1 MSLPRRSFLLSSAS
15 ALAASRF
22 AWAAPA
28 KRRVAVIGHTGR
40 GDFGHGLDTVW
51 QQIPETEIVA
61 VADANEVG
69 LARQLSKLK
78 IDHGFRDYQ
87 QMLRQ
92 VQPEFVAIC
101 SRHADQHHA
110 MALAAIEAGAR
121 GLYIEKPI
129 CRTPAEA
136 DALLAACEK
145 HDAKIAV
152 AHRNRYHPA
161 LPQID
166 SLIADGRIG
175 NLLELRGRGK
185 GDHRGG
191 AEDLWVL
198 GSHVLNLV
206 DHFTGPPKTCSAV
219 MLQGGRR
226 VTAGD
231 VRPGAEGLGPLA
243 GDALHARYETTGG
256 PIAYYDS
263 VAKDG
268 TAGTAFCLQLIGGR
282 GTITIHMDGRPLA
295 YLCEGSPFRPPAEP
309 RRWLPI
315 SSGGVDVAEPNPK
328 AVAEATHHIAAVKDL
343 IESVDSGRRPLCDM
357 QNAATTVEMICGVF
371 ESHRQESAAVA
382 LPLAKRDNPLT
393 RL

>member
-1 MSLPRRSFLLSSAS
+1 MSLTRRSFFLSSTS
-15 ALAASRF
+15 ALAATSL
-22 AWAAPA
+22 ASAAPT

-51 QQIPETEIVA
+51 HQIPETEIVA
-61 VADANEVG
+61 VADANPAG
-69 LARQLSKLK
+69 LARQLTKLK
-78 IDHGFRDYQ
+78 IDRGFGDYTK
-87 QMLRQ
+87 MLDQ

-129 CRTPAEA
+129 CRTPEEA
-136 DALLAACEK
+136 DAMLAACERRG
-145 HDAKIAV
+145 ATIAV

-166 SLIADGRIG
+166 RLIADGRIG

-185 GDHRGG
+185 GDRRGG

-206 DHFTGPPKTCSAV
+206 DYFTGPPKTCSAV
-219 MLQGGRR
+219 MMQGDRR
-226 VTAGD
+226 VTAAD
-231 VRPGAEGLGPLA
+231 VVSGAEGLGPLA
-243 GDALHARYETTGG
+243 GDALHARYETTAG

-263 VAKDG
+263 VALDG
-268 TAGTAFCLQLIGGR
+268 TAGTAFCLQLIGSR
-282 GTITIHMDGRPLA
+282 GTITIHMDGRPFA
-295 YLCEGSPFRPPAEP
+295 YLCEGSPFRPPKEP
-309 RRWLPI
+309 RRWVPI
-315 SSGGVDVAEPNPK
+315 SSGGAGVAEPDPES
-328 AVAEATHHIAAVKDL
+328 VADATHHRTAVRDL
-343 IESVDSGRRPLCDM
+343 IEAVDQNRRPLCDM

-371 ESHRQESAAVA
+371 ESHRQGSAAVE
-382 LPLAKRDNPLT
+382 LPLANRGNALAKL
-393 RL
+393 

>member
-1 MSLPRRSFLLSSAS
+1 MSISRRTFFVSA
-15 ALAASRF
+15 ATAVAASSI
-22 AWAAPA
+22 ASAAPA
-28 KRRVAVIGHTGR
+28 RRRVAVIGHTGR

-51 QQIPETEIVA
+51 HQIPEAEIVA
-61 VADANEVG
+61 VADANQAG
-69 LARQLSKLK
+69 LARELTKLQVEQ
-78 IDHGFRDYQ
+78 GFGDYEK
-87 QMLRQ
+87 MLQQ

-136 DALLAACEK
+136 DTLLAACAK
-145 HDAKIAV
+145 HSAKIAV

-161 LPQID
+161 LPQIQQ
-166 SLIADGRIG
+166 LIAEGRIG

-198 GSHVLNLV
+198 GSHILNLV
-206 DHFTGPPKTCSAV
+206 DYFTGPPKSCSAV
-219 MLQGGRR
+219 MLQEGRP
-226 VTAGD
+226 VTAAD

-243 GDALHARYETTGG
+243 GNALHARYETAAG

-268 TAGTAFCLQLIGGR
+268 TAGTAFCLQLLGSE

-295 YLCEGSPFRPPAEP
+295 YLCEGSPFRPPKTP
-309 RRWLPI
+309 RQWLPI
-315 SSGGVDVAEPNPK
+315 SSGGAGVAEPNPE
-328 AVAEATHHIAAVKDL
+328 AVADSSHHITAVRDL
-343 IESVDSGRRPLCDM
+343 IEAVDENRRPLCDM

-371 ESHRQESAAVA
+371 ESHRQGGAAVE
-382 LPLAKRDNPLT
+382 LPLKNRDNALT
-393 RL
+393 KL